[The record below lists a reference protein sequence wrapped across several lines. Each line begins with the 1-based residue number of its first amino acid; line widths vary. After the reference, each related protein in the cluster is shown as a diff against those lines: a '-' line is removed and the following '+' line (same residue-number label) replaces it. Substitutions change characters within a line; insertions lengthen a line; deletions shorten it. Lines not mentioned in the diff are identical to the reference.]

1 MKKKDKEITHMFN
14 QVLVTVLNKIEL
26 LDKLLDEFEE
36 AGVSGAT
43 VISSI
48 GMAHAL
54 AGREESHFISSF
66 RAFFDVSHSESKT
79 IFIVCSDEMAEK
91 AKEAVRKIVGDL
103 NEPDSAIMFSVPL
116 LYIEGISHSE

>member
-1 MKKKDKEITHMFN
+1 MYN

-26 LDKLLDEFEE
+26 LDRLLDEFEKV
-36 AGVSGAT
+36 GVSGAT
-43 VISSI
+43 VISSV

-54 AGREESHFISSF
+54 AEHEESHFISSF

-79 IFIVCSDEMAEK
+79 VFIVCSDEMAEK
-91 AKEAVRKIVGDL
+91 AMDAVRRIVGDL

>member
-1 MKKKDKEITHMFN
+1 MFN

-26 LDKLLDEFEE
+26 LDKLLKEFETV
-36 AGVSGAT
+36 GVSGAT

-54 AGREESHFISSF
+54 AGHEESHFISSF

-79 IFIVCSDEMAEK
+79 IFIVCSEDMAEK
-91 AKEAVRKIVGDL
+91 AKDAVRRVVGDL
-103 NEPDSAIMFSVPL
+103 SEPDSAIMFSVPL
-116 LYIEGISHSE
+116 LYIEGISHEE

>member
-1 MKKKDKEITHMFN
+1 MYN

-26 LDKLLDEFEE
+26 LDKLLDEFER

-43 VISSI
+43 VISSV

-54 AGREESHFISSF
+54 AENEESHFISSF
-66 RAFFDVSHSESKT
+66 RLFFDRGHSESKT

-91 AKEAVRKIVGDL
+91 AKDAVRRIVGDL
-103 NEPDSAIMFSVPL
+103 SEPDSAIMFAVPL

>member
-1 MKKKDKEITHMFN
+1 MFN
-14 QVLVTVLNKIEL
+14 QVLVTVLNKVEL
-26 LDKLLDEFEE
+26 LDKLLNEFEE
-36 AGVSGAT
+36 TGVSGAT

-54 AGREESHFISSF
+54 AESEESHFISSF
-66 RAFFDVSHSESKT
+66 RAFFDVGHSESKT

-103 NEPDSAIMFSVPL
+103 STPDSAIMFSVPL
-116 LYIEGISHSE
+116 LYIEGISHEE

>member
-1 MKKKDKEITHMFN
+1 MYN

-26 LDKLLDEFEE
+26 LDKLLKEFEE

-43 VISSI
+43 VINSV

-54 AGREESHFISSF
+54 AEHEESHFISSF
-66 RAFFDVSHSESKT
+66 RAFFDAGHTESKT

-91 AKEAVRKIVGDL
+91 AKNAVRKIVGDL
-103 NEPDSAIMFSVPL
+103 SKPDSAIIFSVPL
-116 LYIEGISHSE
+116 IYIEGISHGE

>member
-1 MKKKDKEITHMFN
+1 MKKKESMRMYN

-26 LDKLLDEFEE
+26 LDKLLNEFEE
-36 AGVSGAT
+36 VGVSGAT
-43 VISSI
+43 VVSSV

-54 AGREESHFISSF
+54 AEHEESHFISSF
-66 RAFFDVSHSESKT
+66 RAFFDASRSESKT

-91 AKEAVRKIVGDL
+91 AKDAVRKTVGDL
-103 NEPDSAIMFSVPL
+103 SKPDSAIMFSVPL